1 MNFYL
6 QDILVFLDGT
16 EQVMVS
22 PELLFL
28 KRQITG
34 FRTKIR
40 QALEKMTPGAVSCFR
55 FTGEQLRENC

>member
-40 QALEKMTPGAVSCFR
+40 RT
-55 FTGEQLRENC
+55 